1 MKTSL
6 GVDRACWQAFPDEI
20 LGVVDGQHRS
30 IVWGLRRVQERR
42 FVRRLPPVLAG
53 KIDGGDLPGDG
64 GAVTLPMAFAYV
76 EAYAAALVPAR
87 QGVSHLRI
95 LLRNRLQGRGSHGPR
110 GAGSVPSPPQY
121 EDEGGKL
128 YPSHQDSQDTH
139 TAQHSQESLESQGDP
154 VNNPFRPS
162 AGATPPEI
170 IGRVGLLDEF
180 AYGLRLGSGAPG
192 LLTIFTGARGIGK
205 TVMLGAAQDL
215 AREQG
220 WAVISETA
228 TRGFMGRIG
237 ESMLRLSEE
246 LGNGRPGRRI
256 TGVAAAGF
264 SVTTQLPPEK
274 QVDWRITGE
283 TLLRLLD
290 KNQTGLVITVD
301 EIHAADRSEIAQLA
315 ANVQHF
321 IQDGL
326 PIGLVFAGLPA
337 AVSDLLNEGVATF
350 LRRADKI
357 DLHAAAVRD
366 VETSF
371 TRTFA
376 DAGFALSSKLA
387 QHAAAATGG
396 YPFLIQLVGY
406 FLWKESEQA
415 NAALDLEAV
424 QRAID
429 AAHRRNA
436 RTVIEA
442 ALSTASR
449 KDLDFL
455 HAMSIDEGPT
465 ASGEIGHRL
474 GAKPNTVANYR
485 SRLIA
490 VGLIEPAEYGH
501 VTFAIPGLREHLRNI
516 APRG

>member
-1 MKTSL
+1 M
-6 GVDRACWQAFPDEI
+6 
-20 LGVVDGQHRS
+20 
-30 IVWGLRRVQERR
+30 
-42 FVRRLPPVLAG
+42 
-53 KIDGGDLPGDG
+53 
-64 GAVTLPMAFAYV
+64 
-76 EAYAAALVPAR
+76 
-87 QGVSHLRI
+87 
-95 LLRNRLQGRGSHGPR
+95 
-110 GAGSVPSPPQY
+110 
-121 EDEGGKL
+121 
-128 YPSHQDSQDTH
+128 
-139 TAQHSQESLESQGDP
+139 
-154 VNNPFRPS
+154 NNPFKPS

-170 IGRVGLLDEF
+170 IGRVGVLDEF

-205 TVMLGAAQDL
+205 TVMLGAAHDL

-237 ESMLRLSEE
+237 ESMRRLRDE
-246 LGNGRPGRRI
+246 LGDGPPSRRI
-256 TGVAAAGF
+256 TAVAAAGF

-283 TLLRLLD
+283 NLLTLLDTHR
-290 KNQTGLVITVD
+290 TGLVITVD
-301 EIHAADRSEIAQLA
+301 EIHAADRGEIAQLA
-315 ANVQHF
+315 AYVQHF

-376 DAGFALSSKLA
+376 DAGFPLSLDLV
-387 QHAAAATGG
+387 QRAAAATGG

-415 NAALDLEAV
+415 TAELDADAV

-455 HAMSIDEGPT
+455 RAMSIDDGPT
-465 ASGEIGHRL
+465 AAGDIGHRL

-485 SRLIA
+485 GRLIA
-490 VGLIEPAEYGH
+490 AGLIEPAGYGH
-501 VTFAIPGLREHLRNI
+501 IGFAIPGLREHLRSSV
-516 APRG
+516 PRG